1 MHVIAIKGLRDFWRI
16 HPDAEQALKA
26 WYKEAEAAS
35 WQTSADIK
43 KRYASASIVG
53 GDRVVFNIGGGK
65 YRLVV
70 RINYAFQVV
79 YVRFVGTHRDYD
91 RIDVRT
97 I

>member
-1 MHVIAIKGLRDFWRI
+1 MRVIAIKRLRDFWRL

-35 WQTSADIK
+35 WRNSTDIK

-53 GDRVVFNIGGGK
+53 SDRVVFNIGGGK

-70 RINYAFQVV
+70 HINYAFQVV
-79 YVRFVGTHRDYD
+79 YVRFIGTHRAYD
-91 RIDVRT
+91 GIDVRT